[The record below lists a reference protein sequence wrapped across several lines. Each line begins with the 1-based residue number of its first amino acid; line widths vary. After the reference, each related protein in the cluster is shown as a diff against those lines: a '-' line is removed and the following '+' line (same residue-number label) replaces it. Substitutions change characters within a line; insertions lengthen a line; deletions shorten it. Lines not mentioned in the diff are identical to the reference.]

1 MTSNTLY
8 VYQLIKPNGKK
19 KITKSLTQRTDKGE
33 LIGTEYRLIADTGK
47 VLTDGRT
54 VTNCIDTQTPELW
67 SEIDEPTPEV
77 PETVIINEENQN

>member
-33 LIGTEYRLIADTGK
+33 LIGTEYRLVADPGK
-47 VLTDGRT
+47 LLTDGIIT
-54 VTNCIDTQTPELW
+54 TSCIDTDNPAQWKEIVEPEP
-67 SEIDEPTPEV
+67 EPEPEV
-77 PETVIINEENQN
+77 END